1 MRTDIDREL
10 RLFHTRLLDRGYLH
24 EDLLPLLV
32 KGVDNAVN
40 YLSLTPTQR
49 LDRKKAKIGK
59 LDERIFF
66 HITYHPQLPPSSA
79 IQQLWRDLVFE
90 PPGEKKFNELKNTS
104 GFHVPIKRLIVAYH
118 RAPNLANLLSY
129 RKLENR
135 TGLKASSFI

>member
-1 MRTDIDREL
+1 
-10 RLFHTRLLDRGYLH
+10 
-24 EDLLPLLV
+24 
-32 KGVDNAVN
+32 
-40 YLSLTPTQR
+40 LTPTQR

-59 LDERIFF
+59 LDEHIFF

-79 IQQLWRDLVFE
+79 IHQLWRDLVFE
-90 PPGEKKFNELKNTS
+90 PPGEKKFNKLKNTS

-129 RKLENR
+129 RKLETR